1 MIKEE
6 PIDKTIVKEP
16 GEIVMFNCDVY
27 NKNIDQETLELNK
40 KRLFVSRD
48 KRIIYEQTHHL

>member
-16 GEIVMFNCDVY
+16 GEILMFNCDVY
-27 NKNIDQETLELNK
+27 NKNIDQETLEMILTM
-40 KRLFVSRD
+40 
-48 KRIIYEQTHHL
+48 IP